1 MTEVRMKKKS
11 TQATATEIS
20 SSFSMTLEMAENSRA
35 LLANMMLMVFVLSN
49 TQNKELGLSHLYFLV
64 VLKLASGGK

>member
-20 SSFSMTLEMAENSRA
+20 SCFGMTLEMAENSGA

-49 TQNKELGLSHLYFLV
+49 TQNKELGLSQLYFLV